1 VNPVGQIDGIFP
13 DVNRRAWQLF
23 CSSAGVTGSPT
34 IKCAKKE
41 QSMESQSR
49 ARISPDLGAFSAFP
63 PVPIADKELH
73 RGRGVADGL
82 KQLGD
87 ENNRRRVSQI
97 EATIADFD
105 KTANDL
111 ESWIQAEQNRTRIH
125 DPTNPVYS
133 TLARAMTQRRDKL
146 KRSIDVLK
154 RQLADIAPT
163 AA

>member
-1 VNPVGQIDGIFP
+1 VRF
-13 DVNRRAWQLF
+13 LL
-23 CSSAGVTGSPT
+23 S
-34 IKCAKKE
+34 
-41 QSMESQSR
+41 
-49 ARISPDLGAFSAFP
+49 P

-73 RGRGVADGL
+73 RGRGIADGL